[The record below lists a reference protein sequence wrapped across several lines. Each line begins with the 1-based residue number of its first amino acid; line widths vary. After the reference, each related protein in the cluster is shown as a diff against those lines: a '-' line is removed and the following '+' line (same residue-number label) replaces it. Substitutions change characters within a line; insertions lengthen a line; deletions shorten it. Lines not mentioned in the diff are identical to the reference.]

1 MKKKKKLLFIIGGL
15 AVILIVV
22 ANILSGG
29 KKGMPVNAEH
39 AKLQEI
45 VEEVSASGYIQPQ
58 TRVNITSE
66 VTAEI
71 IYLPVK
77 EGQSVSRGDILVVL
91 DTVQLQKDLE
101 QTRFSLDEIQA
112 RTEAAKSGLQQAEQE
127 FRRQKQ
133 LYENGL
139 TSDTEFELA
148 QYKYD
153 NSRFSY
159 EAMVSSTKQARSMF
173 EKAEDYLSKT
183 KILSPM
189 NGVITYLDA
198 EVGEIAAA
206 QTVYSTGKTLMTI
219 SNLSVFEVEVD
230 VDETEINKV
239 RRGQKANIE
248 VDAFPDTVF
257 AGEVVEIGNTA
268 VVANLGSTEQSTNFK
283 VKVLFKDADVAIKPG
298 MSATVDIITNS
309 REKALCVP
317 YSAIVMRSLDADSM
331 QITKDDSSSG
341 GLIETAHAATTESN
355 DTTIMKSPDK
365 KKKDVKGVFVIKDG
379 KVKFVPVET
388 GIADQKNIEIVTG
401 LEEGSEVVVGPF
413 RTLRTL
419 KNGDDV
425 KVEQANKG
433 NES

>member
-1 MKKKKKLLFIIGGL
+1 MKKKKKLLIIIGGL
-15 AVILIVV
+15 VVVLIVV
-22 ANILSGG
+22 ANILSSG
-29 KKGMPVNAEH
+29 KKGITVNAED
-39 AKLQEI
+39 AKLQDI

-77 EGQSVSRGDILVVL
+77 EGQAVNRGELLVIL

-101 QTRFSLDEIQA
+101 QAKFSLDEIEA
-112 RTEAAKSGLQQAEQE
+112 RTSAAKSGFLQAEQE
-127 FRRQKQ
+127 FKRQKQ

-148 QYKYD
+148 QYQYD
-153 NSRFSY
+153 NSKFSY
-159 EAMVSSTKQARSMF
+159 AAMVSNTRQAQSMF

-239 RRGQKANIE
+239 QSGQKANIE

-298 MSATVDIITNS
+298 MSATVDIVTS
-309 REKALCVP
+309 LRDKALCVP
-317 YSAIVMRSLDADSM
+317 YSAIVMRSLDEDSLKV
-331 QITKDDSSSG
+331 TGNDSSSG
-341 GLIETAHAATTESN
+341 GLVETAHAATTDVG
-355 DTTIMKSPDK
+355 DTTTMKGNEK
-365 KKKDVKGVFVIKDG
+365 KKKDVKGVFAIKEG
-379 KVKFVPVET
+379 KVEFIPVET
-388 GIADQKNIEIVTG
+388 GIADQKNIEIISG
-401 LEEGSEVVVGPF
+401 LEEGSQVVVGPF

-425 KVEQANKG
+425 KVESMEKG